1 MGKAGKE
8 THLMGNQKLCFKNIN
23 FEMINEHISGE
34 AMTSKHECRVQSGGL
49 G

>member
-23 FEMINEHISGE
+23 FEMINEHISGG
-34 AMTSKHECRVQSGGL
+34 ASKYECRVQSGGL